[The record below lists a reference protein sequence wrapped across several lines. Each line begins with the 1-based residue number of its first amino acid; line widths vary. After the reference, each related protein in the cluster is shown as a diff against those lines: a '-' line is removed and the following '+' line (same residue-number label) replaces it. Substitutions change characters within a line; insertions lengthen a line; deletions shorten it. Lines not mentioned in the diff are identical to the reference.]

1 MTKYTN
7 SEFILRFNAERE
19 ARAKQVQESLA
30 AIRATYKPASKVV
43 EDTEEYYKLFNAD
56 KARFLAE
63 GYNEDLAY
71 SLACSCAAARE
82 NSARGWS
89 ND

>member
-1 MTKYTN
+1 MIQYTN

-19 ARAKQVQESLA
+19 AKAKQVQEWLA
-30 AIRATYKPASKVV
+30 STRAASQPSTKVV
-43 EDTEEYYKLFNAD
+43 ENTEEYYKLFNAD

-63 GYNEDLAY
+63 CYNEDLAY